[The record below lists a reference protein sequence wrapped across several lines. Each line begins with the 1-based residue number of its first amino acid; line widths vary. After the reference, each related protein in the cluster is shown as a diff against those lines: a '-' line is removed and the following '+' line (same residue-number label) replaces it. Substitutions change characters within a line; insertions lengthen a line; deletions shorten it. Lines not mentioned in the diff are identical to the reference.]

1 MEQPNIFPLMKNIP
15 FRPNP
20 RMQPVRLRADKLIE
34 SYNLSFGLPI
44 ATIRPF
50 NTFGPRQSLRAVIPT
65 IISQAIQ
72 GKKIRLGNI
81 EPRRDFLFV
90 KDTVRGFI
98 ELAKCSKAVGKVVNI
113 GTGRD
118 ISIKELVKKIL
129 SQVGKG
135 GEIEVENRRI
145 RPEKSEVMQLLCDTR
160 LAQKLFKWAPR
171 YSLEDGLRE
180 TIDWYEKNLSRF
192 KVGSY
197 PL

>member
-1 MEQPNIFPLMKNIP
+1 
-15 FRPNP
+15 
-20 RMQPVRLRADKLIE
+20 LRAI
-34 SYNLSFGLPI
+34 
-44 ATIRPF
+44 
-50 NTFGPRQSLRAVIPT
+50 IPT
-65 IISQAIQ
+65 IISQAFH
-72 GKKIRLGNI
+72 GKRIRLGNV

-118 ISIKELVKKIL
+118 MSIKELVRKIL
-129 SQVGKG
+129 GQMGKG
-135 GEIEVENRRI
+135 GEIKVEGRRI
-145 RPEKSEVMQLLCDTR
+145 RPEKSEVMQLIADIR
-160 LAQKLFKWAPR
+160 LAKKLFKWAPR

-180 TIDWYEKNLSRF
+180 TIEWYEKNLSRF